1 MTSKILRR
9 MTLVAGAL
17 SLAIAISAQSVLAD
31 NNDDDDDDDRR
42 GNRACKVLM
51 AKVDTEVNTATVT
64 GKNFPRRPRVWFGGV
79 SVPVLYDPLPSRTE
93 IVIDLSAALDGL
105 DGPKDFL
112 LEIKRCPS
120 HLVTVVPGHCHDNGD
135 CSNDEFCSKPVGACG
150 NVGMCSPVVSKAC
163 TRILRPVCGCD
174 GLDYANACVAE
185 TMGASID
192 HAGECNGPFPPFPR
206 LGE

>member
-64 GKNFPRRPRVWFGGV
+64 GKKFPRRPRVWFGGV

-93 IVIDLSAALDGL
+93 IVIDLSAVLDGL

-135 CSNDEFCSKPVGACG
+135 CSDDEFCSKPVGACG
-150 NVGMCSPVVSKAC
+150 NVGMCSPKPKGC
-163 TRILRPVCGCD
+163 TREFAPVCGCD
-174 GLDYANACVAE
+174 GKDYSTACVAE
-185 TMGASID
+185 SKGASID
-192 HAGECNGPFPPFPR
+192 HRFECNGLFPPFPR

>member
-1 MTSKILRR
+1 

-31 NNDDDDDDDRR
+31 NDDDDDDDDRR

-79 SVPVLYDPLPSRTE
+79 SVPVLYDPFPSRTE

-150 NVGMCSPVVSKAC
+150 NVGMCSTKDKGCP
-163 TRILRPVCGCD
+163 RIFFPVCGCD
-174 GLDYANACVAE
+174 GMTYSNACVAE
-185 TMGASID
+185 TFGASID
-192 HAGECNGPFPPFPR
+192 HAFECNGPFPFPPQ
-206 LGE
+206 